1 MQSTSEIHLPQMS
14 GFFLQSKMVSDC
26 PGLEIEVQDCQ
37 RQRLDILRMERLQN
51 ALLLCIVKGNISR
64 VVIQGAAEDSHF
76 ACEEDNHIIL
86 RNLDMGSSTDLK
98 IPVVFRDEEMGTVD
112 FEKMAKSIQGVAE
125 AQKITSA
132 EFAMEWMNRDYQGV
146 IEIGGK

>member
-1 MQSTSEIHLPQMS
+1 MGRYIDKFQ
-14 GFFLQSKMVSDC
+14 
-26 PGLEIEVQDCQ
+26 
-37 RQRLDILRMERLQN
+37 ILRQ
-51 ALLLCIVKGNISR
+51 
-64 VVIQGAAEDSHF
+64 
-76 ACEEDNHIIL
+76 EDNHIIL
-86 RNLDMGSSTDLK
+86 RNLDTGSSTDLK